1 MFDMSLR
8 CTDVEC
14 MGARWRGKIV
24 RTHPLNSLL
33 SVWSPLYMGNSKKW
47 VNSVHLAWSVTDHF
61 CLSPQRISG
70 SFQQQFPK
78 SYCSLNQ
85 PTNIGIIIYLF
96 LLAWMRQRLSSLW
109 YTFNLL
115 NVYLFQDWGREWNH
129 ICKGGLHQSGL
140 RKVDRTDAG
149 LCSSR
154 ILRSNSVVVNSWSL
168 HEVTDG
174 STLNCAGLK
183 CRELQWT
190 GLKWAV
196 VAGGRI
202 KKKKL

>member
-1 MFDMSLR
+1 
-8 CTDVEC
+8 
-14 MGARWRGKIV
+14 
-24 RTHPLNSLL
+24 
-33 SVWSPLYMGNSKKW
+33 MGNSKKW

-174 STLNCAGLK
+174 STLNCAGLN

-202 KKKKL
+202 